1 MSVEKQHL
9 EPALQS
15 ISSRSG
21 QSLRITGSSLTYINQ
36 CLDYLLSRIDTLYS
50 HIQLY
55 NSHQAA
61 VDAVV
66 ATARA
71 EMAQKVPEPAKAV
84 QAAETF
90 ASPVK
95 RQARRD
101 AKPRRRSSGVN
112 EPPALET
119 LMKSLSLPTD
129 TLASS
134 STKDQFESLHKTLRD
149 RSANEQAVARDA
161 QVDFEETAKTRL
173 ADAKRAIQLIR
184 DTLFAETSFGEVNL
198 VDQGIEQSILVLGQE
213 VEKAKDKL
221 AGFEGT
227 KTSWGSSKK
236 DEFLERWAR

>member
-1 MSVEKQHL
+1 
-9 EPALQS
+9 
-15 ISSRSG
+15 
-21 QSLRITGSSLTYINQ
+21 
-36 CLDYLLSRIDTLYS
+36 
-50 HIQLY
+50 
-55 NSHQAA
+55 
-61 VDAVV
+61 
-66 ATARA
+66 
-71 EMAQKVPEPAKAV
+71 
-84 QAAETF
+84 
-90 ASPVK
+90 
-95 RQARRD
+95 
-101 AKPRRRSSGVN
+101 
-112 EPPALET
+112 
-119 LMKSLSLPTD
+119 MKSLSLPTD